1 MYGSIELQNEY
12 ELLLAGKVREAADLG
27 IHVEALPASYGLM
40 DFQDASVRWAL
51 RKGRAAIFA
60 DTGLGKTRMQLAWAD
75 SLVRYEDRNKVLILA
90 PLAVGPQTAAE
101 AELMGIP
108 LDGRIDIANY
118 ESLHKI
124 DVRQYAGVVLDESSI
139 LKNFTGKIKRQLVD
153 AFAETPYR
161 LCCTATPAPNDYE
174 ELGNHSEF
182 LGIMPR
188 LEMLTRWFLHDSAN
202 TADWRLKD
210 HGRADYWKWLASWAL
225 CYGSPADIGFPETAS
240 RFTLPLLNI
249 HEEIVSTEGLPAP
262 PGELFRDIKKLSS
275 TTMHEEMRITADRRA
290 DRVAEIVADHWDEPI
305 LIWVNTDYEAEA
317 VRRKVGDIAE
327 VKGSMSHDAKVKT
340 LMAFSQGTERILLT
354 KPKIAGFG
362 MNWQH
367 CARVIF
373 MGISYSYEQFYQAIR
388 RCWRFGQLRQVECHV
403 VIADSEGS
411 VLRTVQEKERA
422 HIRMKTE
429 LQVAMRDVM
438 DLNPER
444 RVLRILG
451 DEWKE
456 AVGPDWRMVNDDCVR
471 ALSREPDNSIEFSV
485 FSPPFSTLYIY
496 SDSIAD
502 MGNTAD
508 DGEFFKQYG
517 FLAREL
523 HRVMMPGRLV
533 AVHCTD
539 LPEFKWA
546 TGRIARKDF
555 PGAIIR
561 EMEDAGFAY
570 HSRVTIWKDPVVEM
584 QRTKAH
590 GLLYK
595 ELCKDSCGSRQGMA
609 DYVIVF
615 RKWEGIEDAV
625 PVNSGATE
633 RFYDYR
639 GSTRIPSGEYMR
651 GLTKAE
657 RDRLYSI
664 AVWQRYASPVWFD
677 IVQTDVLNKELARA
691 EQDERHI
698 CPLQLGV
705 IERCIELWSN
715 PGDLVLSPFAGI
727 GSEGYQAIKQGR
739 RFLGIELKES
749 YYTMAAR
756 HIEMG
761 AGERRQMHL
770 FDAPSLLI
778 ETSAMPRSAGA

>member
-1 MYGSIELQNEY
+1 MNGYGSDAVKSGY
-12 ELLLAGKVREAADLG
+12 ESFLAGKTRVAEDAGFTVD
-27 IHVEALPASYGLM
+27 ELPSSYGLM
-40 DFQDASVRWAL
+40 DFQDASVKWAL

-75 SLVRYEDRNKVLILA
+75 QVACRGCRVLILA

-101 AELMGIP
+101 AALMGIH

-124 DVRQYAGVVLDESSI
+124 DVSQYAGVVLDESSI
-139 LKNFTGKIKRQLVD
+139 LKNFTGKIKRQLVE
-153 AFAETPYR
+153 AFAETPFR
-161 LCCTATPAPNDYE
+161 LCCTATPAPNDYM

-182 LGIMPR
+182 LGVMPSN
-188 LEMLTRWFLHDSAN
+188 EMISRWFSNDTMAAGSY
-202 TADWRLKD
+202 RLKE

-225 CYGSPADIGFPETAS
+225 CYGSPADIGFSETAR

-262 PGELFRDIKKLSS
+262 PGELFRDLKKLSS

-290 DRVAEIVADHWDEPI
+290 DRVAEIVANCHDEPV
-305 LIWVNTDYEAEA
+305 LIWANTDYEAEA
-317 VRRKVGDIAE
+317 VMRAVGDIAE
-327 VKGSMSHDAKVKT
+327 VKGSHPVETKVQR
-340 LMAFSQGTERILLT
+340 LMDFASGKERILLT

-411 VLRTVQEKERA
+411 VLRTVQEKEVA

-429 LQVAMRDVM
+429 LQIAMRNVM
-438 DLNPER
+438 DLKPENR
-444 RVLRILG
+444 ALRVLG
-451 DEWKE
+451 DDWKE
-456 AVGPDWRMVNDDCVR
+456 AVGPDWRIVNDDCVR
-471 ALSREPDNSIEFSV
+471 ALSREPSNSIGFSI

-533 AVHCTD
+533 AVHCKD
-539 LPEFKWA
+539 LPCYKNRDGA
-546 TGRIARKDF
+546 MGLSDF
-555 PGAIIR
+555 PGRTIR
-561 EMEDAGFAY
+561 VMEDAGFQF
-570 HSRVTIWKDPVVEM
+570 HSRVTIWKDPVIEM
-584 QRTKAH
+584 QRTKNH

-615 RKWEGIEDAV
+615 RKWEGIENAV
-625 PVNSGATE
+625 SVNSGAQE

-639 GSTRIPSGEYMR
+639 GSTKIPGGEYMR

-657 RDRLYSI
+657 QDRLYSI

-739 RFLGIELKES
+739 RFLGVELKES

-761 AGERRQMHL
+761 AGERRQLHL
-770 FDAPSLLI
+770 FDAPGSLV
-778 ETSAMPRSAGA
+778 ETSSTLSGAGS